1 MWGCMRPFE
10 ENFKKK
16 RPKAKYSNIWRWNRG
31 RLFNKENR
39 ELVLVRWEKLS
50 FVRCYRKQGS
60 ISFILNAVEV
70 KYDEDKESPFN
81 FSIGIS
87 LVN

>member
-1 MWGCMRPFE
+1 MRPFE

-39 ELVLVRWEKLS
+39 ETVLVRWG
-50 FVRCYRKQGS
+50 Q
-60 ISFILNAVEV
+60 
-70 KYDEDKESPFN
+70 D
-81 FSIGIS
+81 
-87 LVN
+87 

>member
-1 MWGCMRPFE
+1 MRPFE

-16 RPKAKYSNIWRWNRG
+16 RPKATYSNIWRWNRG

-39 ELVLVRWEKLS
+39 EIVRWEKLS
-50 FVRCYRKQGS
+50 FVRCRKQGS

-70 KYDEDKESPFN
+70 KYDEDKESPSN